1 MLLLLDEYPYPS
13 SNYILCSCTSN
24 TLTLTLTL
32 TLILTLILARTDETR
47 SLGNRSLNILTK
59 PTRTSPLQAGNMLN
73 DSKLQ
78 LSRDA
83 KR

>member
-24 TLTLTLTL
+24 TLTLTL

>member
-24 TLTLTLTL
+24 TLTL
-32 TLILTLILARTDETR
+32 ILTLILARTDETR
-47 SLGNRSLNILTK
+47 SLGNRSLNTLTK

>member
-32 TLILTLILARTDETR
+32 ILTLILARTDETR
-47 SLGNRSLNILTK
+47 SLGNRSLNTLTK

>member
-32 TLILTLILARTDETR
+32 ILTLILARTDETH
-47 SLGNRSLNILTK
+47 SLGNRSLNTLTK

>member
-24 TLTLTLTL
+24 TL